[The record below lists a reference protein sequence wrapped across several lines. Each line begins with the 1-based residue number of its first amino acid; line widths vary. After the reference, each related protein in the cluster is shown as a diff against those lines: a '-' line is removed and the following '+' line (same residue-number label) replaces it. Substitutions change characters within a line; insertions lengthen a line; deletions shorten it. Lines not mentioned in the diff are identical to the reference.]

1 MDDSESSK
9 WKPIQG
15 TLFVFL
21 VMGVL
26 GLTFFFTKYDDVFPA
41 ASLDL
46 KVTQKEIV
54 AKARK
59 ICADLG
65 YSTQNCIDST
75 TFGDRNEVTTFLERE
90 YSMREAN
97 ELMHSKINAFY
108 WYTRFCRPSEEE
120 EFQVCQ
126 DPEGKLV
133 ALNHDIEKEAKLPT
147 LSQEEAQVLALRFVE
162 EKAGKKLYKKLPNQ
176 VSSSQEKPPAISSKA
191 PEDKEQATA
200 SSNSPQEKAPATK
213 TPEVNTLKAPE
224 DKERATASSNSP
236 QEKAPAEKTPEVNTL
251 KAPEDKE
258 RATALSNSPQEKA
271 QAEKTPVANPPGA
284 AEGKNQAT
292 ASSRSSQEKALAAN
306 SPPANAHSDRDAH
319 SKLPESHPNLPET
332 HKFDSPGAEAATS
345 PVLSASQNSSPQN
358 GESTARKSG
367 NGQDSVPKIEL
378 ADGIK
383 LIKQGSVKQQNR
395 VDHSFTWEDENQDF
409 KGGKLRT
416 TVTVSGNMITS
427 YDCSLHVPED
437 FEHKFANMR
446 SYNDLLKQISSVL
459 FAIVGAAMF
468 FSFVWALSTKRVRW
482 RLVAI
487 AAAVSFSIEILDYWN
502 NWPSIIQSY
511 STTESLHSYLLSKL
525 VSSLLAAALAAFS
538 SVALVGGIEAV
549 YRNHFP
555 KAVAGEH
562 FLKFKFASNR
572 SILETVI
579 AGICVFGVHIG
590 YVAAFYLL
598 GSKMGMWSPL
608 EVRDVATMSSFS
620 PAFSSFVVGVNA
632 SVSEELLYRVLCF
645 CLAQRVFKNF
655 WIANFVQAAGWAF
668 MHSDYPQ
675 EPPYARGVELTIV
688 GLFYGYMMKRY
699 GVMAGI
705 IAHFI
710 YDAFLGITPMLFS
723 TNLWLAFSGL
733 LACTP
738 PFALLAVGLAKR
750 SKKGEDQP
758 TEPLLNENLK
768 NPHQDEPGEPIPERH
783 LSYSSLGKQLKVGLL
798 MLCVLSS
805 MVLFFVHPRKI
816 GTWARMTVSKA
827 KVEEVARNFMR
838 DRGVAEGDWTVSAVL
853 NVNFDDDEVQYG
865 FEKEGFKKTEA
876 IMKAARI
883 PLLWWV
889 RFFKPHQHREY
900 DVAVTSEGR
909 PVSMQVVEDE
919 DAPGKRITS
928 DEAKKLTE
936 DFLKR
941 YRPEFQPLQFESV
954 VEQNREKRND
964 NTVSYVVPAFKMG
977 DARLKISVD
986 TVGDM
991 VSFPHVTWDIPD
1003 KWRFEREKKTTKDV
1017 VVSIVA
1023 QLILGLFGIA
1033 AIIWAYG
1040 VVKSTSIHW
1049 RASIIV
1055 GSFVAMLTL
1064 ISQAN
1069 ELQYNLIGY
1078 DTDVPFSSFLLK
1090 LGIKA
1095 LVAAISYGA
1104 IYSVIFAVS
1113 HCAFRILCPGVTL
1126 ASIWHSCV
1134 QPTAD
1139 RLKEAR
1145 QFWVDGVYS
1154 AYAWILGLVSISTIS
1169 GYLQGMLSPSV
1180 VLQQLDSLVD
1190 STHYLSPS
1198 LAELISAITLGIAS
1212 LCLAPAAI
1220 GFFLK
1225 YFRNFRNY
1233 FIVSA
1238 ICTIAF
1244 SSSAKHWQDFAIEA
1258 CVGILE
1264 AVLVYFWIKKCARN
1278 NPVAY
1283 FLVGALNSMGLALL
1297 PLYKFT
1303 RNVFGT
1309 DMFIML
1315 SLFLLPLVIAG
1326 YLSRSKSVAQSVEAA
1341 G

>member
-1 MDDSESSK
+1 MDDSKSSR

-15 TLFVFL
+15 TILAFL

-54 AKARK
+54 ANARK
-59 ICADLG
+59 ICGALG
-65 YSTQNCIDST
+65 YSTENCIDST
-75 TFGDRNEVTTFLERE
+75 TFGDRNEVATFLERE

-97 ELMHSKINAFY
+97 ELMHSKINVFY

-147 LSQEEAQVLALRFVE
+147 LSQEEAEVLALKFVE
-162 EKAGKKLYKKLPNQ
+162 ERAGKKLYKKLPELASTTLRKTEIAKTEDGKADVPNAVDKQ
-176 VSSSQEKPPAISSKA
+176 LDKP
-191 PEDKEQATA
+191 
-200 SSNSPQEKAPATK
+200 
-213 TPEVNTLKAPE
+213 
-224 DKERATASSNSP
+224 
-236 QEKAPAEKTPEVNTL
+236 
-251 KAPEDKE
+251 
-258 RATALSNSPQEKA
+258 
-271 QAEKTPVANPPGA
+271 
-284 AEGKNQAT
+284 
-292 ASSRSSQEKALAAN
+292 
-306 SPPANAHSDRDAH
+306 
-319 SKLPESHPNLPET
+319 
-332 HKFDSPGAEAATS
+332 KFDSPAAEAATG
-345 PVLSASQNSSPQN
+345 PVLQANLPHAGEPVAAESAKT
-358 GESTARKSG
+358 GVAK
-367 NGQDSVPKIEL
+367 DSNVPKIEL

-395 VDHSFTWEDENQDF
+395 VDHSFTWEDQTQDF

-416 TVTVSGNMITS
+416 TVSVSGNLITS
-427 YDCSLHVPED
+427 YDCELHVPEE
-437 FEHKFANMR
+437 FEHKFATMR

-459 FAIVGAAMF
+459 FAVVGAAMF
-468 FSFVWALSTKRVRW
+468 FSFVWALSTKRLRW
-482 RLVAI
+482 RLVWI
-487 AAAVSFSIEILDYWN
+487 AAAVSFSIEFLDCWN
-502 NWPSIIQSY
+502 NWPAILQSY
-511 STTESLHSYLLSKL
+511 STTESLNSYLLSKL
-525 VSSLLAAALAAFS
+525 FSSLMSSAVTALS
-538 SVALVGGIEAV
+538 SMALVGGIEAV

-555 KAVAGEH
+555 KNIAGEH
-562 FLKFKFASNR
+562 FLNFKFASNR

-608 EVRDVATMSSFS
+608 EVRDVATMSSIS

-645 CLAQRVFKNF
+645 CLAQRIFKNF

-675 EPPYARGVELTIV
+675 EPPYARGLELTIV
-688 GLFYGYMMKRY
+688 GLFYGYLMKRY

-723 TNLWLAFSGL
+723 TNLWMAFSGL

-738 PFALLAVGLAKR
+738 PFALLAIGLARR
-750 SKKGEDQP
+750 SQKGEDQP
-758 TEPLLNENLK
+758 SEPLLNENLK
-768 NPHQDEPGEPIPERH
+768 NPHQDEPGEPVPERH
-783 LSYSSLGKQLKVGLL
+783 LSYASLGKKIKVGMLL
-798 MLCVLSS
+798 ICLLSS
-805 MVLFFVHPRKI
+805 LVLLFVHPRKI
-816 GTWARMTVSKA
+816 GSWARMTVSKA
-827 KVEEVARNFMR
+827 KVEEVARNFLR
-838 DRGVAEGDWTVSAVL
+838 DRGVAEGEWTVSAVL
-853 NVNFDDDEVQYG
+853 NVNIDEDEVQYG
-865 FEKEGFKKTEA
+865 FEKEGFSKTES
-876 IMKAARI
+876 IMKSARI

-919 DAPGKRITS
+919 DAAGKSITTE
-928 DEAKKLTE
+928 EAKKLTE
-936 DFLKR
+936 DFLKK
-941 YRPEFQPLQFESV
+941 YRPEFAPLQFESV
-954 VEQNREKRND
+954 VEQKKDNRND
-964 NTVSYVVPAFKMG
+964 STVSYVVPAFKMG

-986 TVGDM
+986 TVGDL
-991 VSFPHVTWDIPD
+991 VSFPHVSWDIPD
-1003 KWRFEREKKTTKDV
+1003 KWRYEREKKTTKDV
-1017 VVSIVA
+1017 IASTA
-1023 QLILGLFGIA
+1023 SQGILVIFGIA

-1040 VVKSTSIHW
+1040 VVRSTAIHW

-1055 GSFVAMLTL
+1055 GAFVAMLTL

-1078 DTDVPFSSFLLK
+1078 DTDVPFNSFLLK
-1090 LGIKA
+1090 LAIKA

-1104 IYSVIFAVS
+1104 VYSVAFAVS

-1145 QFWVDGVYS
+1145 QFWVDGVFS
-1154 AYAWILGLVSISTIS
+1154 AYAWIFGLVSLSTLS
-1169 GYLQGMLSPSV
+1169 SYLRGLYSPSV
-1180 VLQQLDSLVD
+1180 MVQQLNSLVD

-1198 LAELISAITLGIAS
+1198 LAELISAITIGLAS

-1233 FIVSA
+1233 LI
-1238 ICTIAF
+1238 F
-1244 SSSAKHWQDFAIEA
+1244 SSIYILTLSSTVKYWQDYAIDA
-1258 CVGILE
+1258 SIGILE
-1264 AVLVYFWIKKCARN
+1264 VILIYFWVKKCAKN
-1278 NPVAY
+1278 NPVTY

-1303 RNVFGT
+1303 KNVFGT

-1326 YLSRSKSVAQSVEAA
+1326 YLSRSKSVAKSVEAA
-1341 G
+1341 SSS